1 MPRKLRHERIAR
13 YESPKRSRRFWQ
25 TGVTAWCKAAFAQES
40 FVTSWRRAAPT
51 LLIGVIIAA
60 AGGCVGPPVLE
71 RQVLG
76 YDQVTKTLDEQL
88 LLLNI
93 ARVAHD
99 EPIHSTSTSSI
110 AATFDWTTTLSVG
123 GQLTQR
129 GNNFLNLNLLGS
141 AAENPTFSITPL
153 SGEEFTKRIATPFR
167 DDIFEFLVFQG
178 GALDQVMRLMA
189 AGIEVQTPDGRFV
202 RFIENDPRR
211 TTEYEEFRRITAQL
225 QWLNDNRR
233 LFVRP
238 LVFEET
244 LIADFK
250 NVPRAEDINNGF
262 NMGLRWRQKPNG
274 NYELTRLRGGRVVV
288 TNFDPMALTDQQR
301 FDLDEKI
308 KKNPSGFVYLNI
320 QSDGPGI
327 VSIEGAIKLR
337 SLFQVLHFIGRGI
350 HTAPEF
356 DLSPVRRS
364 GEIEAEPA
372 ATLKINVTESPP
384 AGNLPTTY
392 YEGHYF
398 SLNDTVWDRTSFLLL
413 SVLFQ
418 TAVGKIE
425 NVAIPITIAK

>member
-1 MPRKLRHERIAR
+1 V
-13 YESPKRSRRFWQ
+13 Q
-25 TGVTAWCKAAFAQES
+25 AAFAWES

-51 LLIGVIIAA
+51 LLIGAIVAA
-60 AGGCVGPPVLE
+60 AGCVGPPVLE

-88 LLLNI
+88 LLVNI

-99 EPIHSTSTSSI
+99 EPIHFTSTSSI
-110 AATFDWTTTLSVG
+110 AATFDWTTTLGVG

-129 GNNFLNLNLLGS
+129 GSNLLNLNLLGS

-167 DDIFEFLVFQG
+167 DDVFEFLVFQG

-189 AGIEVQTPDGRFV
+189 AGIEVQAPDGRFV

-233 LFVRP
+233 LFVRA
-238 LVFEET
+238 LVFQET

-250 NVPRAEDINNGF
+250 KVPRAEDINNGF
-262 NMGLRWRQKPNG
+262 NLGLRWRQKPDG
-274 NYELTRLRGGRVVV
+274 DYELTRLTGGRVVV
-288 TNFDPMALTDQQR
+288 ANFDPMALTDRQR
-301 FDLDEKI
+301 FDLNEKI
-308 KKNPSGFVYLNI
+308 KKNPSGFVYLDI
-320 QSDGPGI
+320 RPDGPSI
-327 VSIEGAIKLR
+327 APIEGAIKLR
-337 SLFQVLHFIGRGI
+337 SLFQVLNFIAKGI

-356 DLSPVRRS
+356 DVTSRS
-364 GEIEAEPA
+364 GGIEPA
-372 ATLKINVTESPP
+372 ATLKINVTDSPP
-384 AGNLPTTY
+384 VGNLPTTY